1 MDIVIDDGDHFPPVM
16 EKTLHLWWPYV
27 RPGGYYCVE
36 DVATG
41 PNMKGQRYGG
51 KGPFYPSGW
60 APLVHNDSYISEAT
74 RTLFFEHD
82 TFFVDTMVG
91 HRAFDDVRRA
101 LGLWMK
107 DRVDHGSHIL
117 VVR

>member
-82 TFFVDTMVG
+82 TFFVDTMVSAPLKFG
-91 HRAFDDVRRA
+91 LARTA
-101 LGLWMK
+101 LY
-107 DRVDHGSHIL
+107 HGCSSTS
-117 VVR
+117 R